1 MDLGGKLTRRCMR
14 TCASSPCRRTPG
26 ASRKTSRSAITRKP
40 ACPGGTPRFVG
51 CYTHL
56 HNDSPDARPETRPAV
71 RRFLQ
76 RVSPHLLTA
85 MLAETYRDLHFVW
98 STNLDYDLIAQIRPQ
113 IVISEIAERF
123 MGTVPTDEFKV
134 TLD

>member
-1 MDLGGKLTRRCMR
+1 MDLGGKLTPPMHEDVRFVTVQANARRVSENEQVR
-14 TCASSPCRRTPG
+14 YNEETGLS
-26 ASRKTSRSAITRKP
+26 
-40 ACPGGTPRFVG
+40 GGTPRFVG

-56 HNDSPDARPETRPAV
+56 HNDSPDARPETVLLFGDSFSEFR
-71 RRFLQ
+71 
-76 RVSPHLLTA
+76 PHLLTA